1 MKNNNADSIW
11 VKLKKEITGEEN
23 DIFIGTWYLS
33 PQKGKDGN
41 DKMEA
46 LSEEIIYFQ
55 KKGLVI
61 INGDLNAKTGVE
73 DDFVIPDKYNDLTN
87 IQHGDAIRKRNSQDK
102 TLNERGRFVL
112 NMCKGLDLHIVN
124 GRKTGD
130 VFGKFTSIQWNGN
143 SVVDYVITAES
154 LFEKISTFQVGE
166 FVPWLSDHCPLKFS
180 LELNKIK
187 QSNPINKMVNGP
199 VHFIWSDH
207 SKINF
212 HTQLSKQ
219 DTRLK
224 IDEIVNSHYEDPTK
238 MSSELTEILIKT
250 AKQANVKTISN
261 KKGKRN
267 PPWFDSSCEKLKK
280 RNKIDRKE
288 N

>member
-1 MKNNNADSIW
+1 
-11 VKLKKEITGEEN
+11 
-23 DIFIGTWYLS
+23 
-33 PQKGKDGN
+33 
-41 DKMEA
+41 
-46 LSEEIIYFQ
+46 
-55 KKGLVI
+55 
-61 INGDLNAKTGVE
+61 
-73 DDFVIPDKYNDLTN
+73 
-87 IQHGDAIRKRNSQDK
+87 
-102 TLNERGRFVL
+102 
-112 NMCKGLDLHIVN
+112 
-124 GRKTGD
+124 
-130 VFGKFTSIQWNGN
+130 
-143 SVVDYVITAES
+143 
-154 LFEKISTFQVGE
+154 
-166 FVPWLSDHCPLKFS
+166 
-180 LELNKIK
+180 
-187 QSNPINKMVNGP
+187 MVNVP

-280 RNKIDRKE
+280 EIKSTGKKIKGDPHNNILKQ
-288 N
+288 